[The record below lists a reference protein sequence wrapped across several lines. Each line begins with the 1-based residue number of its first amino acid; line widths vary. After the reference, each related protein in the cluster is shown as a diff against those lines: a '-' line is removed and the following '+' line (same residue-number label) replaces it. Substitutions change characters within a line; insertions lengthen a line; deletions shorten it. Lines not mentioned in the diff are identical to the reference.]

1 MWEGGYANIAV
12 QYLYLS
18 PDTRLLCPLTQSF
31 TGSECME
38 HIMSV
43 AYKFSTFKPT
53 TLVGAIAFA
62 MGLSTTVFAETTVS
76 STTKLQPIVVTAT
89 RSEEKIEN
97 IPARIS
103 IIEPHIL
110 EQSPIAELPHL
121 LMSDASIDMM
131 QYGGYGQA
139 ASIFTRG
146 TNSTHTLVLRDGV
159 RLNTGSA
166 GSASLAFIDTTDIKQ
181 IEVLKGPASVLYGTD
196 AIGGV
201 VQLVSKIPEKTGAFV
216 TGEIG
221 EHNTYKSVIGA
232 DLAENGVYAQIRGQR
247 LESDGTQV
255 TDFKDS
261 NVKAGAYD
269 QKGLSAKFG
278 IEKER
283 YAASVDYS
291 ENQGTSTYVDGIN
304 DVNWNLIGLKNVS
317 QDFKN
322 EVINLK
328 GRFNVNDSLSVNARL
343 SQFKDDL
350 EQNDSNDSIF
360 NTTKEAELT
369 AKWQFTP
376 TQNILAG
383 VATKNIESDVVS
395 GSAPYGVDYD
405 KEVES
410 TGYFVQ
416 HQYQTEKLHTQLG
429 LRVEDHETFGTHT
442 VGQAAARYQV
452 LPSTSV
458 YANIGTAFRAP
469 TNNDLYA
476 LSWGGNPDLK
486 AEKST
491 SYEIG
496 LDQKITDNL
505 TAGISAYRNEVD
517 DLITYVTDPITY
529 DGQLLNVKKATFT
542 GGEFNLDWAKDELF
556 AHLSYAYVQP
566 KDKETDHDL
575 ARRSRQSLTFTTGIQ
590 NDIYGISTSVSAKSR
605 PKNSTVSGYAT
616 VDVNAFWNV
625 NPNVKL
631 FTNVQNIG
639 DVEYKTTS
647 YSNGYYYVNGGR
659 LASAGVTFKY

>member
-1 MWEGGYANIAV
+1 
-12 QYLYLS
+12 
-18 PDTRLLCPLTQSF
+18 
-31 TGSECME
+31 
-38 HIMSV
+38 MSV
-43 AYKFSTFKPT
+43 IFKPT
-53 TLVGAIAFA
+53 ALVGAVAIA
-62 MGLSTTVFAETTVS
+62 MGLSSTAFAETS
-76 STTKLQPIVVTAT
+76 SNSEANSKLNTIVVTAT

-97 IPARIS
+97 VPARIS
-103 IIEPHIL
+103 IIEPQIL

-201 VQLVSKIPEKTGAFV
+201 VQLISKTPEKTGAFI

-221 EHNTYKSVIGA
+221 EQNTYKSVVGA
-232 DLAENGVYAQIRGQR
+232 DLAENGFYAQIRGQR

-255 TDFKDS
+255 TDFKNA
-261 NVKAGAYD
+261 NVKTGSYD

-278 IEKER
+278 VEKEQ

-291 ENQGTSTYVDGIN
+291 QNQGTATYIDGIN
-304 DVNWNLIGLKNVS
+304 DANWNLIGLKNLS

-322 EVINLK
+322 EIINIK
-328 GRFNVNDSLSVNARL
+328 GRVNINDSVSVNARL

-350 EQNDSNDSIF
+350 EQNESHDAIY
-360 NTTKEAELT
+360 NTTKEAELYS
-369 AKWQFTP
+369 KWQFAP
-376 TQNILAG
+376 SQNILAG
-383 VATKNIESDVVS
+383 VATKNIKSDVLS
-395 GSAPYGVDYD
+395 GSGAYGVDYNKNVD
-405 KEVES
+405 S

-416 HQYQTEKLHTQLG
+416 HQYQSNKLHTQLG

-442 VGQAAARYQV
+442 VGQAAARYQI
-452 LPSTSV
+452 LPATSI
-458 YANIGTAFRAP
+458 YTNIGTAFRAP

-476 LSWGGNPDLK
+476 LSWGGNPNLK
-486 AEKST
+486 PEESV

-496 LDQKITDNL
+496 LDQKITDQL
-505 TAGISAYRNEVD
+505 SLGLSAYRNEVD
-517 DLITYVTDPITY
+517 DLITYVTDPVTY
-529 DGQLLNVKKATFT
+529 EGRLYNVKKATFT
-542 GGEFNLDWAKDELF
+542 GGEFNLDWANDELF
-556 AHLSYAYVQP
+556 THLSYAYVQP
-566 KDKETDHDL
+566 KDKETDQDL
-575 ARRSRQSLTFTTGIQ
+575 SRRSRQSLTLTAGLQ
-590 NDIYGISTSVSAKSR
+590 NEVYGISTSLSAKSR
-605 PKNSTVSGYAT
+605 PKNSTISGYAT

-625 NPNVKL
+625 NPNIKL
-631 FTNVQNIG
+631 FTNIQNIG
-639 DVEYKTTS
+639 DVQYKTTS
-647 YSNGYYYVNGGR
+647 YSNGYYYINGGR
-659 LASAGVTFKY
+659 LASAGVTFRY

>member
-1 MWEGGYANIAV
+1 MPNLF
-12 QYLYLS
+12 Q
-18 PDTRLLCPLTQSF
+18 
-31 TGSECME
+31 
-38 HIMSV
+38 
-43 AYKFSTFKPT
+43 PT
-53 TLVGAIAFA
+53 ALVGAIAIA
-62 MGLSTTVFAETTVS
+62 MGFSTSASAQDNTNVVNASLDT
-76 STTKLQPIVVTAT
+76 LVVTAT
-89 RSEEKIEN
+89 RSEEKIKDV
-97 IPARIS
+97 PARIS
-103 IIEPHIL
+103 IIEPQIV

-201 VQLVSKIPEKTGAFV
+201 VQLVSKTPEKTGAFV

-221 EHNTYKSVIGA
+221 EHSTYKSVIGA
-232 DLAENGVYAQIRGQR
+232 DLAENGIYAQIRGQR

-255 TDFKDS
+255 TDFKDAQV
-261 NVKAGAYD
+261 NAGAYD
-269 QKGLSAKFG
+269 QKGFSAKFG
-278 IEKER
+278 IEKEQ

-304 DVNWNLIGLKNVS
+304 DANWNLIGLKNVS

-322 EVINLK
+322 EIINVK
-328 GRFNVNDSLSVNARL
+328 GRVNLSDNFALHARL

-350 EQNDSNDSIF
+350 EQNDSHDAIY
-360 NTTKEAELT
+360 NTTKEAELYS
-369 AKWQFTP
+369 KWQFSP

-383 VATKNIESDVVS
+383 VATKNVESDVLS
-395 GSAPYGVDYD
+395 GSGYYGVDYD
-405 KEVES
+405 KEVDS

-416 HQYQTEKLHTQLG
+416 HQYQSEKLHTQLG
-429 LRVEDHETFGTHT
+429 VRVEDHETFGTHT
-442 VGQAAARYQV
+442 VGQAAARYQI
-452 LPSTSV
+452 LPATSI
-458 YANIGTAFRAP
+458 YTNIGTAFRAP

-476 LSWGGNPDLK
+476 LSWGGNPELK
-486 AEKST
+486 PEESV

-496 LDQKITDNL
+496 LDQQL
-505 TAGISAYRNEVD
+505 TNHLTMGLSAYRNEVD
-517 DLITYVTDPITY
+517 NLITWQN
-529 DGQLLNVKKATFT
+529 GKNFNVKEATFT

-556 AHLSYAYVQP
+556 TNLSYAYVQP
-566 KDKETDHDL
+566 KDKKTDQDL
-575 ARRSRQSLTFTTGIQ
+575 PRRSRQSLTLTSGLQ
-590 NDIYGISTSVSAKSR
+590 NEVYGISASLSAKSR
-605 PKNSTVSGYAT
+605 PKNSTISGYAT

-631 FTNVQNIG
+631 FTNIQNIG

-647 YSNGYYYVNGGR
+647 YGSGYYYVNGGR
-659 LASAGVTFKY
+659 LASAGVTFRY

>member
-1 MWEGGYANIAV
+1 MPNLF
-12 QYLYLS
+12 Q
-18 PDTRLLCPLTQSF
+18 
-31 TGSECME
+31 
-38 HIMSV
+38 
-43 AYKFSTFKPT
+43 PT
-53 TLVGAIAFA
+53 ALVGAIAIA
-62 MGLSTTVFAETTVS
+62 MGFSTSASAQDNTNVVNASLDT
-76 STTKLQPIVVTAT
+76 LVVTAT
-89 RSEEKIEN
+89 RSEEKIKDV
-97 IPARIS
+97 PARIS
-103 IIEPHIL
+103 IIEPQIV

-201 VQLVSKIPEKTGAFV
+201 VQLVSKTPEKTGAFV

-221 EHNTYKSVIGA
+221 EHSTYKSVIGA
-232 DLAENGVYAQIRGQR
+232 DLAENGIYAQIRGQR

-255 TDFKDS
+255 TDFKDAQV
-261 NVKAGAYD
+261 NAGAYD
-269 QKGLSAKFG
+269 QKGFSAKFG
-278 IEKER
+278 IEKEQ

-304 DVNWNLIGLKNVS
+304 DANWNLIGLKNVS

-322 EVINLK
+322 EIINVK
-328 GRFNVNDSLSVNARL
+328 GRVNLSDNFALHARL

-350 EQNDSNDSIF
+350 EQNDSHDAIY
-360 NTTKEAELT
+360 NTTKEAELYS
-369 AKWQFTP
+369 KWQFSP

-383 VATKNIESDVVS
+383 VATKNVESDVLS
-395 GSAPYGVDYD
+395 GSGYYGVDYD
-405 KEVES
+405 KEVDS

-416 HQYQTEKLHTQLG
+416 HQYQSEKLHTQLG
-429 LRVEDHETFGTHT
+429 VRVEDHETFGTHT
-442 VGQAAARYQV
+442 VGQAAARYQI
-452 LPSTSV
+452 LPATSI
-458 YANIGTAFRAP
+458 YTNIGTAFRAP

-476 LSWGGNPDLK
+476 LSWGGNPELK
-486 AEKST
+486 PEESV

-496 LDQKITDNL
+496 LDQQL
-505 TAGISAYRNEVD
+505 TNHLTMGLSAYRNEVD
-517 DLITYVTDPITY
+517 NLITWQN
-529 DGQLLNVKKATFT
+529 GKNFNVKEATFT

-556 AHLSYAYVQP
+556 TNLSYAYVQP
-566 KDKETDHDL
+566 KDKKTDQDL
-575 ARRSRQSLTFTTGIQ
+575 PRRSRQSLTLTSGLQ
-590 NDIYGISTSVSAKSR
+590 NEVYGISASLSAKSR
-605 PKNSTVSGYAT
+605 PKNSTISGYAT

-631 FTNVQNIG
+631 FTNIQNIG

-647 YSNGYYYVNGGR
+647 YDSGYYYVNGGR
-659 LASAGVTFKY
+659 LASAGVTFRY

>member
-1 MWEGGYANIAV
+1 
-12 QYLYLS
+12 
-18 PDTRLLCPLTQSF
+18 
-31 TGSECME
+31 ME
-38 HIMSV
+38 HIMSGF
-43 AYKFSTFKPT
+43 YKLSAFKPT
-53 TLVGAIAFA
+53 TLVGAIAIA
-62 MGLSTTVFAETTVS
+62 MGLSSTGFAETTS
-76 STTKLQPIVVTAT
+76 SNSEAKSQLDTIVITAT

-97 IPARIS
+97 VPARIS
-103 IIEPHIL
+103 IIEPQIL

-201 VQLVSKIPEKTGAFV
+201 VQLVSKTPEKTGAFV

-221 EHNTYKSVIGA
+221 EHNTYKSVVGA
-232 DLAENGVYAQIRGQR
+232 DLAENGVYAQVRGQR

-255 TDFKDS
+255 TDFKDA

-269 QKGLSAKFG
+269 QKGFSAKLG
-278 IEKER
+278 VEKEQ

-291 ENQGTSTYVDGIN
+291 QNQGTAMYVDGVN
-304 DVNWNLIGLKNVS
+304 DANWNLIGLKNVS

-322 EVINLK
+322 EIINVK
-328 GRFNVNDSLSVNARL
+328 GRVNVNDSLSINARL

-350 EQNDSNDSIF
+350 EQNDSHDAIY
-360 NTTKEAELT
+360 NTTKEAELYS
-369 AKWQFTP
+369 KWQFTP

-383 VATKNIESDVVS
+383 VATKNVKSDVLS
-395 GSAPYGVDYD
+395 GSGFYGVDYD
-405 KEVES
+405 ESVDS

-416 HQYQTEKLHTQLG
+416 HQYQTDKLHTQLG

-442 VGQAAARYQV
+442 VGQAAARYQI
-452 LPSTSV
+452 LPMTSI
-458 YANIGTAFRAP
+458 YTNIGTAFRAP

-486 AEKST
+486 PEESI
-491 SYEIG
+491 SYEVG
-496 LDQKITDNL
+496 LDQKITDNFSMGL
-505 TAGISAYRNEVD
+505 SAYRNEVD
-517 DLITYVTDPITY
+517 DLITYVTDPVTY
-529 DGQLLNVKKATFT
+529 EGRLYNVKKATFT
-542 GGEFNLDWAKDELF
+542 GGEFNLDWASDELF
-556 AHLSYAYVQP
+556 THLSYAYVQP
-566 KDKETDHDL
+566 KDKETDKDL
-575 ARRSRQSLTFTTGIQ
+575 ARRSRQSLTLTTGIQ
-590 NDIYGISTSVSAKSR
+590 NEVYGISTSLSAKSK
-605 PKNSTVSGYAT
+605 PKNSKVSGYAT
-616 VDVNAFWNV
+616 VDVNAFWNI

-631 FTNVQNIG
+631 FTNIQNIG

-647 YSNGYYYVNGGR
+647 YSNGYYYINGGR
-659 LASAGVTFKY
+659 LASAGVTFRY

>member
-1 MWEGGYANIAV
+1 MPNLF
-12 QYLYLS
+12 Q
-18 PDTRLLCPLTQSF
+18 
-31 TGSECME
+31 
-38 HIMSV
+38 
-43 AYKFSTFKPT
+43 PT
-53 TLVGAIAFA
+53 ALVGAIAIA
-62 MGLSTTVFAETTVS
+62 MGFSTSVS
-76 STTKLQPIVVTAT
+76 AQDNTNIVNASLDTLVVTAT
-89 RSEEKIEN
+89 RSEEKIKDV
-97 IPARIS
+97 PARIS
-103 IIEPHIL
+103 IIEPQIV

-201 VQLVSKIPEKTGAFV
+201 VQLVSKTPEKTGTFV

-221 EHNTYKSVIGA
+221 EHSTYKSVIGA
-232 DLAENGVYAQIRGQR
+232 DLAENGIYAQIRGQR

-255 TDFKDS
+255 TDFKDAQV
-261 NVKAGAYD
+261 NAGAYD
-269 QKGLSAKFG
+269 QKGFSAKFG
-278 IEKER
+278 IEKEQ

-304 DVNWNLIGLKNVS
+304 DANWNLIGLKNVS

-322 EVINLK
+322 EIINVK
-328 GRFNVNDSLSVNARL
+328 GRVNLSDNFALHARL

-350 EQNDSNDSIF
+350 EQNDSHDAIY
-360 NTTKEAELT
+360 NTTKEAELYS
-369 AKWQFTP
+369 KWQFSP

-383 VATKNIESDVVS
+383 VATKNVESDVLS
-395 GSAPYGVDYD
+395 GSGYYGVDYD
-405 KEVES
+405 KEVDS

-416 HQYQTEKLHTQLG
+416 HQYQSEKLHTQLG
-429 LRVEDHETFGTHT
+429 VRVEDHETFGTHT
-442 VGQAAARYQV
+442 VGQAAARYQI
-452 LPSTSV
+452 LPATSI
-458 YANIGTAFRAP
+458 YTNIGTAFRAP

-476 LSWGGNPDLK
+476 LSWGGNPELK
-486 AEKST
+486 PEESV

-496 LDQKITDNL
+496 LDQQL
-505 TAGISAYRNEVD
+505 TNHLTMGLSAYRNEVD
-517 DLITYVTDPITY
+517 NLITWQN
-529 DGQLLNVKKATFT
+529 GKNFNVKEATFT

-556 AHLSYAYVQP
+556 TNLSYAYVQP
-566 KDKETDHDL
+566 KDKKTDQDL
-575 ARRSRQSLTFTTGIQ
+575 PRRSRQSLTLTSGLQ
-590 NDIYGISTSVSAKSR
+590 NEVYGISASLSAKSR
-605 PKNSTVSGYAT
+605 PKNSTISGYAT

-631 FTNVQNIG
+631 FTNIQNIG

-647 YSNGYYYVNGGR
+647 YGSGYYYVNGGR
-659 LASAGVTFKY
+659 LASAGVTFRY

>member
-1 MWEGGYANIAV
+1 
-12 QYLYLS
+12 
-18 PDTRLLCPLTQSF
+18 
-31 TGSECME
+31 ME

-53 TLVGAIAFA
+53 ALVGAIALA
-62 MGLSTTVFAETTVS
+62 MGFSTTVSAES
-76 STTKLQPIVVTAT
+76 SVNSSAKLQPIVITAT

-201 VQLVSKIPEKTGAFV
+201 VQLVSKTPEKTSAFV

-221 EHNTYKSVIGA
+221 EHNTYKSVVGA

-269 QKGLSAKFG
+269 QKGVSAKFG

-291 ENQGTSTYVDGIN
+291 ENQGTATYVDGIN
-304 DVNWNLIGLKNVS
+304 DANWNLIGLKNVS

-328 GRFNVNDSLSVNARL
+328 GRINVNDRLSVNARL

-383 VATKNIESDVVS
+383 VATKNVESDVVS
-395 GSAPYGVDYD
+395 GSGFYGVDYD
-405 KEVES
+405 KAVES

-458 YANIGTAFRAP
+458 YTNIGTAFRAP

-486 AEKST
+486 AEEST

-496 LDQKITDNL
+496 LDQKINDNL
-505 TAGISAYRNEVD
+505 KAGISAYRNEVD

-529 DGQLLNVKKATFT
+529 KGQLLNVKKATFT

-556 AHLSYAYVQP
+556 ANLSYAYVQP
-566 KDKETDHDL
+566 KDKETDKDL
-575 ARRSRQSLTFTTGIQ
+575 PRRSRQSLTFTTGIQ
-590 NDIYGISTSVSAKSR
+590 NDVYGISTSVSAKSQ
-605 PKNSTVSGYAT
+605 PKNSSVSGYAT

-631 FTNVQNIG
+631 FTNIQNIG

>member
-1 MWEGGYANIAV
+1 
-12 QYLYLS
+12 
-18 PDTRLLCPLTQSF
+18 
-31 TGSECME
+31 
-38 HIMSV
+38 MSTL
-43 AYKFSTFKPT
+43 FQPT
-53 TLVGAIAFA
+53 ALVGAIALA
-62 MGLSTTVFAETTVS
+62 MGFSTSVS
-76 STTKLQPIVVTAT
+76 AQDSSNVVNASLDTLVVTAT
-89 RSEEKIEN
+89 RSEEKIKDV
-97 IPARIS
+97 PARIS
-103 IIEPHIL
+103 IIEPQIV

-201 VQLVSKIPEKTGAFV
+201 VQLVSKTPEKTGAFV

-221 EHNTYKSVIGA
+221 EHSTYKSVIGA
-232 DLAENGVYAQIRGQR
+232 DLAENGIYAQIRGQR

-255 TDFKDS
+255 TDFKDAQV
-261 NVKAGAYD
+261 NAGAYD
-269 QKGLSAKFG
+269 QKGFSAKFG
-278 IEKER
+278 IEKEQ

-304 DVNWNLIGLKNVS
+304 DANWNLIGLKNVS

-322 EVINLK
+322 EIINVK
-328 GRFNVNDSLSVNARL
+328 GRVNLSDNFALHARL

-350 EQNDSNDSIF
+350 EQNDSHDAIY
-360 NTTKEAELT
+360 NTTKEAELYS
-369 AKWQFTP
+369 KWQFSS
-376 TQNILAG
+376 TQNLLAG
-383 VATKNIESDVVS
+383 IATKNIKSDVFSVS
-395 GSAPYGVDYD
+395 SFGIVDYD
-405 KEVES
+405 KTVES

-416 HQYQTEKLHTQLG
+416 HQYQSEKLHTQLG
-429 LRVEDHETFGTHT
+429 VRVEDHETFGTHT
-442 VGQAAARYQV
+442 VGQAAARYQI
-452 LPSTSV
+452 LPATSI
-458 YANIGTAFRAP
+458 YTNIGTAFRAP

-476 LSWGGNPDLK
+476 LSWGGNPELK
-486 AEKST
+486 PEESI

-496 LDQKITDNL
+496 LDQQLTDHL
-505 TAGISAYRNEVD
+505 TMGLSAYRNEVD

-529 DGQLLNVKKATFT
+529 EGRLYNVKKATFT

-556 AHLSYAYVQP
+556 TNLSYAYVQP
-566 KDKETDHDL
+566 KDKETDKDIS
-575 ARRSRQSLTFTTGIQ
+575 RRSRQSLTLTSGLQ
-590 NDIYGISTSVSAKSR
+590 NEVYGISASLSAKSR
-605 PKNSTVSGYAT
+605 PKNSTISGYAT

-631 FTNVQNIG
+631 FTNIQNIG

-647 YSNGYYYVNGGR
+647 YGSGYYYVNGGR
-659 LASAGVTFKY
+659 LATAGVTFRY

>member
-1 MWEGGYANIAV
+1 MPNLF
-12 QYLYLS
+12 Q
-18 PDTRLLCPLTQSF
+18 
-31 TGSECME
+31 
-38 HIMSV
+38 
-43 AYKFSTFKPT
+43 PT
-53 TLVGAIAFA
+53 ALVGAIAIA
-62 MGLSTTVFAETTVS
+62 MGFSTSVS
-76 STTKLQPIVVTAT
+76 AQDNTNVVNASLDTLVVTAT
-89 RSEEKIEN
+89 RSEEKIKDV
-97 IPARIS
+97 PARIS
-103 IIEPHIL
+103 IIEPQIV

-201 VQLVSKIPEKTGAFV
+201 VQLVSKTPEKTGAFV

-221 EHNTYKSVIGA
+221 EHSTYKSVIGA
-232 DLAENGVYAQIRGQR
+232 DLAENGIYAQIRGQR

-255 TDFKDS
+255 TDFKDAQV
-261 NVKAGAYD
+261 NAGAYD
-269 QKGLSAKFG
+269 QKGFSAKFG
-278 IEKER
+278 IEKEQ

-304 DVNWNLIGLKNVS
+304 DANWNLIGLKNVS

-322 EVINLK
+322 EIINVK
-328 GRFNVNDSLSVNARL
+328 GRVNLSDNFALHARL

-350 EQNDSNDSIF
+350 EQNDSHDAIY
-360 NTTKEAELT
+360 NTTKEAELYS
-369 AKWQFTP
+369 KWQFSP
-376 TQNILAG
+376 TQNLLAG
-383 VATKNIESDVVS
+383 VATKNVESDVLS
-395 GSAPYGVDYD
+395 GSGYNAVDYD
-405 KEVES
+405 KEVDS

-416 HQYQTEKLHTQLG
+416 HQYQSEKLHTQLG
-429 LRVEDHETFGTHT
+429 VRVEDHETFGTHT
-442 VGQAAARYQV
+442 VGQAAARYQI
-452 LPSTSV
+452 LPATSI
-458 YANIGTAFRAP
+458 YTNIGTAFRAP

-476 LSWGGNPDLK
+476 LSWGGNPELK
-486 AEKST
+486 PEESV

-496 LDQKITDNL
+496 LDQQL
-505 TAGISAYRNEVD
+505 TNHLTMGLSAYRNEVD
-517 DLITYVTDPITY
+517 NLITWQN
-529 DGQLLNVKKATFT
+529 GKNFNVKEATFT
-542 GGEFNLDWAKDELF
+542 GGEFNIDWAKDELF
-556 AHLSYAYVQP
+556 TNLSYAYVQP
-566 KDKETDHDL
+566 KDKETDQDL
-575 ARRSRQSLTFTTGIQ
+575 PRRSRQSLTLTSGLQ
-590 NDIYGISTSVSAKSR
+590 NEVYGISASLSAKSR
-605 PKNSTVSGYAT
+605 PKNSTISGYAT

-631 FTNVQNIG
+631 FTNIQNIG

-647 YSNGYYYVNGGR
+647 YGSGYYYVNGGR
-659 LASAGVTFKY
+659 QASAGVTFRY

>member
-1 MWEGGYANIAV
+1 MG
-12 QYLYLS
+12 
-18 PDTRLLCPLTQSF
+18 
-31 TGSECME
+31 
-38 HIMSV
+38 
-43 AYKFSTFKPT
+43 FSTSVSAQDNT
-53 TLVGAIAFA
+53 NVVNASLDTL
-62 MGLSTTVFAETTVS
+62 
-76 STTKLQPIVVTAT
+76 VVTAT
-89 RSEEKIEN
+89 RSEEKIKDV
-97 IPARIS
+97 PARIS
-103 IIEPHIL
+103 IIEPQIV

-201 VQLVSKIPEKTGAFV
+201 VQLVSKTPEKTGAFV

-221 EHNTYKSVIGA
+221 EHSTYKSVIGA
-232 DLAENGVYAQIRGQR
+232 DLAENGIYAQIRGQR

-255 TDFKDS
+255 TDFKDAQV
-261 NVKAGAYD
+261 NAGAYD
-269 QKGLSAKFG
+269 QKGFSAKFG
-278 IEKER
+278 IEKEQ

-304 DVNWNLIGLKNVS
+304 DANWNLIGLKNVS

-322 EVINLK
+322 EIINVK
-328 GRFNVNDSLSVNARL
+328 GRVNLSDNFALHARL

-350 EQNDSNDSIF
+350 EQNDSHDAIY
-360 NTTKEAELT
+360 NTTKEAELYS
-369 AKWQFTP
+369 KWQFSP
-376 TQNILAG
+376 TQNLLAG
-383 VATKNIESDVVS
+383 VATKNVESDVLS
-395 GSAPYGVDYD
+395 GSGYNAVDYD
-405 KEVES
+405 KEVDS

-416 HQYQTEKLHTQLG
+416 HQYQSEKLHTQLG
-429 LRVEDHETFGTHT
+429 VRVEDHETFGTHT
-442 VGQAAARYQV
+442 VGQAAARYQI
-452 LPSTSV
+452 LPATSI
-458 YANIGTAFRAP
+458 YTNIGTAFRAP

-476 LSWGGNPDLK
+476 LSWGGNPELK
-486 AEKST
+486 PEESV

-496 LDQKITDNL
+496 LDQQL
-505 TAGISAYRNEVD
+505 TNHLTMGLSAYRNEVD
-517 DLITYVTDPITY
+517 NLITWQN
-529 DGQLLNVKKATFT
+529 GKNFNVKEATFT

-556 AHLSYAYVQP
+556 TNLSYAYVQP
-566 KDKETDHDL
+566 KDKETDQDL
-575 ARRSRQSLTFTTGIQ
+575 PRRSRQSLTLTSGLQ
-590 NDIYGISTSVSAKSR
+590 NEVYGISASLSAKSR
-605 PKNSTVSGYAT
+605 PKNSTISGYAT

-631 FTNVQNIG
+631 FTNIQNIG

-647 YSNGYYYVNGGR
+647 YGSGYYYVNGGR
-659 LASAGVTFKY
+659 QASAGVTFRY

>member
-1 MWEGGYANIAV
+1 
-12 QYLYLS
+12 
-18 PDTRLLCPLTQSF
+18 
-31 TGSECME
+31 
-38 HIMSV
+38 MSTL
-43 AYKFSTFKPT
+43 FQPT
-53 TLVGAIAFA
+53 ALVGAIALA
-62 MGLSTTVFAETTVS
+62 MGFSTSVS
-76 STTKLQPIVVTAT
+76 AQDSSNVVNASLDTLVVTAT
-89 RSEEKIEN
+89 RSEEKIKDV
-97 IPARIS
+97 PARIS
-103 IIEPHIL
+103 IIEPQIV

-201 VQLVSKIPEKTGAFV
+201 VQLVSKTPEKTGAFV

-221 EHNTYKSVIGA
+221 EHSTYKSVIGA
-232 DLAENGVYAQIRGQR
+232 DLAENGIYAQIRGQR

-255 TDFKDS
+255 TDFKDAQV
-261 NVKAGAYD
+261 NAGAYD
-269 QKGLSAKFG
+269 QKGFSAKFG
-278 IEKER
+278 IEKEQ

-304 DVNWNLIGLKNVS
+304 DANWNLIGLKNVS

-322 EVINLK
+322 EIINVK
-328 GRFNVNDSLSVNARL
+328 GRVNLSDNFALHARL

-350 EQNDSNDSIF
+350 EQNDSHDAIY
-360 NTTKEAELT
+360 NTTKEAELYS
-369 AKWQFTP
+369 KWQFSS
-376 TQNILAG
+376 TQNLLAG
-383 VATKNIESDVVS
+383 IATKNIKSDVFSVS
-395 GSAPYGVDYD
+395 SFGIVDYD
-405 KEVES
+405 KTVES

-416 HQYQTEKLHTQLG
+416 HQYQSEKLHTQLG
-429 LRVEDHETFGTHT
+429 VRVEDHETFGTHT
-442 VGQAAARYQV
+442 VGQAAARYQI
-452 LPSTSV
+452 LPATSI
-458 YANIGTAFRAP
+458 YTNIGTAFRAP

-476 LSWGGNPDLK
+476 LSWGGNPELK
-486 AEKST
+486 PEESI

-496 LDQKITDNL
+496 LDQQLTDHL
-505 TAGISAYRNEVD
+505 TMGLSAYRNEVD

-529 DGQLLNVKKATFT
+529 EGRLYNVKKATFT

-556 AHLSYAYVQP
+556 TNLSYAYVQP
-566 KDKETDHDL
+566 KDKETDKDIS
-575 ARRSRQSLTFTTGIQ
+575 RRSRQSLTLTSGLQ
-590 NDIYGISTSVSAKSR
+590 NEVYGISASLSAKSR
-605 PKNSTVSGYAT
+605 PKNSTISGYAT

-631 FTNVQNIG
+631 FTNIQNIG

-647 YSNGYYYVNGGR
+647 YGSGYYYVNGGR
-659 LASAGVTFKY
+659 LASAGVTFRY

>member
-1 MWEGGYANIAV
+1 MPNLF
-12 QYLYLS
+12 Q
-18 PDTRLLCPLTQSF
+18 
-31 TGSECME
+31 
-38 HIMSV
+38 
-43 AYKFSTFKPT
+43 PT
-53 TLVGAIAFA
+53 ALVGAIAIA
-62 MGLSTTVFAETTVS
+62 MGFSTSVS
-76 STTKLQPIVVTAT
+76 AQDNTNVVNASLDTLVVTAT
-89 RSEEKIEN
+89 RSEEKIKDV
-97 IPARIS
+97 PARIS
-103 IIEPHIL
+103 IIEPQIV

-201 VQLVSKIPEKTGAFV
+201 VQLVSKTPEKTGAFV

-221 EHNTYKSVIGA
+221 EHSTYKSVIGA
-232 DLAENGVYAQIRGQR
+232 DLAENGIYAQIRGQR

-255 TDFKDS
+255 TDFKDAQV
-261 NVKAGAYD
+261 NAGAYD
-269 QKGLSAKFG
+269 QKGFSAKFG
-278 IEKER
+278 IEKEQ

-304 DVNWNLIGLKNVS
+304 DANWNLIGLKNVS

-322 EVINLK
+322 EIINVK
-328 GRFNVNDSLSVNARL
+328 GRVNLSDNFALHARL

-350 EQNDSNDSIF
+350 EQNDSHDAIY
-360 NTTKEAELT
+360 NTTKEAELYS
-369 AKWQFTP
+369 KWQFSS
-376 TQNILAG
+376 TQNLLAG
-383 VATKNIESDVVS
+383 IATKNIKSDVFSVS
-395 GSAPYGVDYD
+395 SFGIVDYD
-405 KEVES
+405 KTVES

-416 HQYQTEKLHTQLG
+416 HQYQSEKLHTQLG
-429 LRVEDHETFGTHT
+429 VRVEDHETFGTHT
-442 VGQAAARYQV
+442 VGQAAARYQI
-452 LPSTSV
+452 LPATSI
-458 YANIGTAFRAP
+458 YTNIGTAFRAP

-476 LSWGGNPDLK
+476 LSWGGNPELK
-486 AEKST
+486 PEESI

-496 LDQKITDNL
+496 LDQQLTDHL
-505 TAGISAYRNEVD
+505 TMGLSAYRNEVD

-529 DGQLLNVKKATFT
+529 EGRLYNVKKATFT

-556 AHLSYAYVQP
+556 TNLSYAYVQP
-566 KDKETDHDL
+566 KDKETDKDIS
-575 ARRSRQSLTFTTGIQ
+575 RRSRQSLTLTSGLQ
-590 NDIYGISTSVSAKSR
+590 NEVYGISASLSAKSR
-605 PKNSTVSGYAT
+605 PKNSTISGYAT

-631 FTNVQNIG
+631 FTNIQNIG

-647 YSNGYYYVNGGR
+647 YGSGYYYVNGGR
-659 LASAGVTFKY
+659 LATAGVTFRY

>member
-1 MWEGGYANIAV
+1 MPNLF
-12 QYLYLS
+12 Q
-18 PDTRLLCPLTQSF
+18 
-31 TGSECME
+31 
-38 HIMSV
+38 
-43 AYKFSTFKPT
+43 PT
-53 TLVGAIAFA
+53 ALVGAIAIA
-62 MGLSTTVFAETTVS
+62 MGFSTSVS
-76 STTKLQPIVVTAT
+76 AQDNTNVVNASLDTLVVTAT
-89 RSEEKIEN
+89 RSEEKIKDV
-97 IPARIS
+97 PARIS
-103 IIEPHIL
+103 IIEPQIV

-201 VQLVSKIPEKTGAFV
+201 VQLVSKTPEKTGAFV

-221 EHNTYKSVIGA
+221 EHSTYKSVIGA
-232 DLAENGVYAQIRGQR
+232 DLAENGIYAQIRGQR

-255 TDFKDS
+255 TDFKDAQV
-261 NVKAGAYD
+261 NAGAYD
-269 QKGLSAKFG
+269 QKGFSAKFG
-278 IEKER
+278 IEKEQ

-304 DVNWNLIGLKNVS
+304 DANWNLIGLKNVS

-322 EVINLK
+322 EIINVK
-328 GRFNVNDSLSVNARL
+328 GRVNLSDNFALHARL

-350 EQNDSNDSIF
+350 EQNDSHDAIY
-360 NTTKEAELT
+360 NTTKEAELYS
-369 AKWQFTP
+369 KWQFSP

-383 VATKNIESDVVS
+383 VATKNVESDVLS
-395 GSAPYGVDYD
+395 GSGYYGVDYD
-405 KEVES
+405 KEVNS

-416 HQYQTEKLHTQLG
+416 HQYQSEKLHTQLG
-429 LRVEDHETFGTHT
+429 VRVEDHETFGTHT
-442 VGQAAARYQV
+442 VGQAAARYQI
-452 LPSTSV
+452 LPATSI
-458 YANIGTAFRAP
+458 YTNIGTAFRAP

-476 LSWGGNPDLK
+476 LSWGGNPELK
-486 AEKST
+486 PEESV

-496 LDQKITDNL
+496 LDQQL
-505 TAGISAYRNEVD
+505 TNHLTMGLSAYRNEVD
-517 DLITYVTDPITY
+517 NLITWQN
-529 DGQLLNVKKATFT
+529 GKNFNVKEATFT

-556 AHLSYAYVQP
+556 TNLSYAYVQP
-566 KDKETDHDL
+566 KDKKTDQDL
-575 ARRSRQSLTFTTGIQ
+575 PRRSRQSLTLTSGLQ
-590 NDIYGISTSVSAKSR
+590 NEVYGISASLSAKSR
-605 PKNSTVSGYAT
+605 PKNSTISGYAT

-631 FTNVQNIG
+631 FTNIQNIG

-647 YSNGYYYVNGGR
+647 YGSGYYYVNGGR
-659 LASAGVTFKY
+659 LASAGVTFRY